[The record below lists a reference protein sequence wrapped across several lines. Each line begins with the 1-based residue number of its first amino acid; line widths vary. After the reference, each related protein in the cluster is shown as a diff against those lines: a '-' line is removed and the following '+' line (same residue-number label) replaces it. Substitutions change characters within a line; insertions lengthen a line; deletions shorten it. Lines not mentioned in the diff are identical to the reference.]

1 MRLLCV
7 KCIYRR
13 IKIESFFSLHY
24 QKKKKKKMQTN
35 LMKYSKTAKNFTF
48 IKPVKITS
56 LAESSKFMIF
66 SDASSG

>member
-1 MRLLCV
+1 
-7 KCIYRR
+7 
-13 IKIESFFSLHY
+13 
-24 QKKKKKKMQTN
+24 MQTN

-66 SDASSG
+66 SDAEWFWMKTSDKF